1 MKYLQKIGLA
11 FQMTK
16 SDTKVNLNLIRNN
29 RDRKYFEIYQ
39 LKQEYE
45 ANNMDEAPEK
55 KELDANDLVWP
66 EFFKS
71 ETDQINNEDT
81 AAENVSASKISEGN
95 DSNESTDGENEES
108 AEDDYNE
115 EIESIT
121 GLEDSSRKNK
131 SRIIVR
137 NV

>member
-45 ANNMDEAPEK
+45 ANNMNEASEK

-95 DSNESTDGENEES
+95 DSNERKS
-108 AEDDYNE
+108 Y
-115 EIESIT
+115 
-121 GLEDSSRKNK
+121 SSSQNCCY
-131 SRIIVR
+131 SG
-137 NV
+137 N